1 MPFLFRVCVLRGFS
15 FLCGKSLPLALFKFI
30 MLFNCRVCSLVV
42 VVFHGVDVLS
52 TLIVLCVCV
61 STCHGTVVAL
71 FPLVLFLHPVR
82 INFCLP
88 IFQRRKMGSPHA
100 M

>member
-61 STCHGTVVAL
+61 CVNLPRNGRC
-71 FPLVLFLHPVR
+71 LVPPCAF
-82 INFCLP
+82 FA
-88 IFQRRKMGSPHA
+88 SSED
-100 M
+100 

>member
-1 MPFLFRVCVLRGFS
+1 MEQLVVYYAIVRLKLYAFLISCVCVWRGFS

-61 STCHGTVVAL
+61 CQPATERSLPCSPC
-71 FPLVLFLHPVR
+71 F
-82 INFCLP
+82 FC
-88 IFQRRKMGSPHA
+88 IQ
-100 M
+100 